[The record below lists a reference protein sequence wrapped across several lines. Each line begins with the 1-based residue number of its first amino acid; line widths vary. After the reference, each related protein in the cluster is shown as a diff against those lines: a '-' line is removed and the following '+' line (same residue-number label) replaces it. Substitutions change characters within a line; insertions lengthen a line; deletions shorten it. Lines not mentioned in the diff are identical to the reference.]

1 MRKNNI
7 LDIHIHNF
15 NIFLNLF
22 NHLFTYILCNLHA
35 DKYIFSYTNII
46 NFILLSEIVRD
57 CDRIIIKIIKKNK
70 KMLNKVEKKIH
81 QLGKREEAKGERGF
95 IILME
100 SMYIQSYLGRI
111 FYYLISSEE
120 AL

>member
-1 MRKNNI
+1 
-7 LDIHIHNF
+7 
-15 NIFLNLF
+15 
-22 NHLFTYILCNLHA
+22 
-35 DKYIFSYTNII
+35 
-46 NFILLSEIVRD
+46 
-57 CDRIIIKIIKKNK
+57 
-70 KMLNKVEKKIH
+70 MLNKVEKKIH